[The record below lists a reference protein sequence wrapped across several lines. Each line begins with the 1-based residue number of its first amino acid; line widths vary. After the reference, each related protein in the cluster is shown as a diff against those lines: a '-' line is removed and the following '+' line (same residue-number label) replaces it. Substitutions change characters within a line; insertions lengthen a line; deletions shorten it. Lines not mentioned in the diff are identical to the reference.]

1 MHLFHLFLFV
11 MEKDWI
17 RWKSAKKIIS
27 TREWCAEHP
36 LLVKTHNTDFLNLQH
51 SGKVILSFVLAT
63 NPKITIYYIKNVFFQ
78 EPKMSSETLN
88 YKKIISKFLCKKC
101 HWNEEILSYQG
112 QQLCHLNLIDCIVD
126 ESYLFPTICVSIC
139 CSFFLLYW
147 PLYFILLPPTP
158 TVMYAWMFVVQK
170 PCQTAPLWHHFVC
183 RCRNEEMGYCREK
196 WSCLKS

>member
-112 QQLCHLNLIDCIVD
+112 QQLLPKHHPWSF
-126 ESYLFPTICVSIC
+126 ESNPSRITGRQFTSNT
-139 CSFFLLYW
+139 S
-147 PLYFILLPPTP
+147 
-158 TVMYAWMFVVQK
+158 
-170 PCQTAPLWHHFVC
+170 
-183 RCRNEEMGYCREK
+183 
-196 WSCLKS
+196 SCFRRK